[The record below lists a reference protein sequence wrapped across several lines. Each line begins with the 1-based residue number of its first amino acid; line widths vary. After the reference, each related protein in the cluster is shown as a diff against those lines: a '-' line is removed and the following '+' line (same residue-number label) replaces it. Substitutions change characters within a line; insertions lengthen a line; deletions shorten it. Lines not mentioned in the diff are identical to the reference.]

1 MAICVGFIGLGNMGL
16 PMAVRLIKGGLD
28 TTVFDL
34 STEACAHLR
43 GLGARVAASCADAA
57 AGAEVTGVCVRND
70 EEVRDVVLGPEGVLA
85 GAREGTII
93 ALHST
98 ILPRTVAEVA
108 RAAADRGIGVVD
120 APVTGAAQGAE
131 NGTLTYMVGG
141 AAAHVE
147 RCRPVFATAAKAIV
161 HCGALGTGATAK
173 LCNNLIGYL
182 SFLAAF
188 EATLLARSGGLE
200 LDALFEVARS
210 NGYLSEST
218 MAFARHRQRPGE
230 HGDDGPLGAMARHF
244 TALAEKDLAVT
255 LAFAREH
262 GVSLPGTALC
272 QQLMA
277 RVYGV
282 RDDKRH

>member
-1 MAICVGFIGLGNMGL
+1 MTMRVAFIGLGNMGL
-16 PMAVRLIKGGLD
+16 PMAERLVKGGLE
-28 TTVFDL
+28 TEVFDL
-34 STEACAHLR
+34 RDETCLHMRA
-43 GLGARVAASCADAA
+43 LGARVASSCAEAA
-57 AGAEVTGVCVRND
+57 ARAEIIGVCVRND
-70 EEVRDVVLGPEGVLA
+70 DEVRNVVLGHEGVLS
-85 GAREGTII
+85 GAREGSLV

-98 ILPRTVAEVA
+98 ILPRTVVEVA
-108 RAAADRGIGVVD
+108 RAAADRGVGVVD
-120 APVTGAAQGAE
+120 APVTGAAQGAQ

-141 AAAHVE
+141 AADDVE

-200 LDALFEVARS
+200 LDALFDVARS
-210 NGYLSEST
+210 NGYLSEAT

-230 HGDDGPLGAMARHF
+230 HGEDGPLGAMARHF
-244 TALAEKDLAVT
+244 TELAEKDLAVT

-262 GVSLPGTALC
+262 GISLPGTALC

-277 RVYGV
+277 RVYGL
-282 RDDKRH
+282 RDDKRR